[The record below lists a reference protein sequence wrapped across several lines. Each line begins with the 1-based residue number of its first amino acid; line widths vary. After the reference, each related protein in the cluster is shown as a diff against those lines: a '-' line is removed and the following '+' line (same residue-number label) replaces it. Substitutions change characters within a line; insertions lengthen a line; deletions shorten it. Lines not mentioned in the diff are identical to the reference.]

1 MNSQNIL
8 SRLHA
13 RLGDFWWYSILLFA
27 AMRVG
32 DVINAV
38 VGLWLVPKYV
48 SPDEL
53 GAVQPLLTFS
63 AFIGFPMVVLVT
75 VFSRYLA
82 KFKAEGNEGKVKSA
96 LRWFIGSAIAFN
108 VAACLLSLLIMPHF
122 FERIRVA
129 KGSLGLLVIANGLIG
144 PLSLVFSRA
153 LQGLKKFNTITFLSL
168 LSAPLRLGV
177 MLVTLPIRALS
188 GYMVGQIAAPA
199 FCIVTAC
206 FSLRRNVRKSVTSIP
221 FWQGQRNEV
230 LRYFSLVLLSIS
242 VGSVSAF
249 VMSTI
254 IRQRLPEVE
263 SAAYYMITRFAELA
277 TFASTTLTFV
287 MLPLASEA
295 HAKGKDPLKL
305 FLHSA
310 TGSLGFGLITA
321 LILYFSGEFIFTL
334 IPTCRPYITYVPEMA
349 NLALIMAIN
358 ATCDNFTG
366 YEFACNRFVFL
377 AWHIPAL
384 ALQALFAVSFTGYNY
399 FVGALPASIIA
410 WMASLHIAT
419 LRNFLIM
426 MLTFSLLRVICILI
440 HLNFRHHKNSLH
452 R

>member
-53 GAVQPLLTFS
+53 GAVMPLLQFS
-63 AFIGFPMVVLVT
+63 AFVGFPMAVLVT

-96 LRWFIGSAIAFN
+96 LRWFIGTAIAFN
-108 VAACLLSLLIMPHF
+108 VTACLLSLLIMPHF

-129 KGSLGLLVIANGLIG
+129 EGSLGLLVIVSGLIG

-153 LQGLKKFNTITFLSL
+153 LQGLKKFNTITFLNL
-168 LSAPLRLGV
+168 VSAPIRLGV

-199 FCIVTAC
+199 FCIVTAWV
-206 FSLRRNVRKSVTSIP
+206 SLRRNVRKSVTSIP
-221 FWQGQRNEV
+221 FWQGQSNEV
-230 LRYFSLVLLSIS
+230 LRYFSLVFLSLGI
-242 VGSVSAF
+242 GSIGAF
-249 VMSTI
+249 IMPTI

-277 TFASTTLTFV
+277 TFASATLTFV
-287 MLPLASEA
+287 MFPLASEA

-305 FLHSA
+305 FLHTSA
-310 TGSLGFGLITA
+310 GSLGFGVITA
-321 LILYFSGEFIFTL
+321 VVLCFFGEYVFNL
-334 IPTCRPYITYVPEMA
+334 IPTCQPYVAYVPDMA
-349 NLALIMAIN
+349 LLAFSMALGS
-358 ATCDNFTG
+358 ACGNFTD
-366 YEFACNRFVFL
+366 YEFACSRFRFFW
-377 AWHIPAL
+377 WHIPL
-384 ALQALFAVSFTGYNY
+384 SILQIAFFVCFAGYT
-399 FVGALPASIIA
+399 FFRGTLPDAVVD
-410 WMASLHIAT
+410 WMGLLNIAT
-419 LRNFLIM
+419 LRNFIWGMIAFGLIR
-426 MLTFSLLRVICILI
+426 MLIITLHLLYRK
-440 HLNFRHHKNSLH
+440 RHHTA
-452 R
+452 